1 MEAAFY
7 ISAIIAVLATLGV
20 VINTN
25 PVHALLNLVISLI
38 AVAMIF
44 FALGAPFAGAL
55 EVIVYAG
62 AIMVMFV
69 FVIMMLNVGKDA
81 VLQER
86 RWMSPKAWR
95 LPGIMSAVLLV
106 TLVSM
111 LVLHGNG
118 QPLGNEI
125 QGASKVGM
133 ALFGPYLILVELA
146 AFLLLAALIIASH
159 IGRPDATVAVEA
171 EEDTDARAD
180 EQGEAS

>member
-7 ISAIIAVLATLGV
+7 ISAIVAVLATLGV

-69 FVIMMLNVGKDA
+69 FVIMMLNVGRDA
-81 VLQER
+81 VMQER

-95 LPGIMSAVLLV
+95 LPSIMAAVLLV
-106 TLVSM
+106 TLISM
-111 LVLHGNG
+111 LVLDGDG
-118 QPLGNEI
+118 QPLGDETLSAT
-125 QGASKVGM
+125 QVGV

-159 IGRPDATVAVEA
+159 IGRPDATAAV
-171 EEDTDARAD
+171 EDTDERAD